1 MKQMISK
8 VKAFVGKYKKEKWFR
23 YVAFITILVILAA
36 IVSAVDD
43 FRHKDKKPP
52 DTEETSIV
60 SDFIEDSA
68 VHIML
73 ICVIGGG
80 LAYVKHA
87 DELKLK
93 EKK

>member
-1 MKQMISK
+1 MKKILSK
-8 VKAFVGKYKKEKWFR
+8 VKDFIDRYKKERWFR
-23 YVAFITILVILAA
+23 YLAILSVLIVLAA

-43 FRHKDKKPP
+43 FRNQDEKSP
-52 DTEETSIV
+52 DTEEQSIV
-60 SDFIEDSA
+60 LEMIEDSS
-68 VHIML
+68 VHLLL
-73 ICVIGGG
+73 ICVISCG